1 MTKLILLIIG
11 LFVLGFIWLLWAR
24 HRLLLQLQEV
34 QASYNLVLADMAHRR
49 DLVPYLLESARHE
62 EVLNTAWHT
71 LLSERAVFHAPSTWA
86 QEEAFEQKINTFLQI
101 AQVNTLPF
109 LEAKKD
115 IEELSQRIEKQKI
128 NLFSERELFE
138 SLKKKFP
145 YSLASGIFGL
155 RNIQL

>member
-1 MTKLILLIIG
+1 MSKLILLIIG

-24 HRLLLQLQEV
+24 YRLLLQLQEV
-34 QASYNLVLADMAHRR
+34 QASYNLVLADMAQRR
-49 DLVPYLLESARHE
+49 DIVPYLLESTRHE

-86 QEEAFEQKINTFLQI
+86 QEEAFEQKIKTFFQI
-101 AQVNTLPF
+101 AHLKTLPF

-115 IEELSQRIEKQKI
+115 IEDLSQRIEKQKI
-128 NLFSERELFE
+128 KLLSERELFQ

>member
-11 LFVLGFIWLLWAR
+11 LFILGFIWLLWAR
-24 HRLLLQLQEV
+24 HRLLLQLQEI
-34 QASYNLVLADMAHRR
+34 QARHGLILADMAQRR
-49 DLVPYLLESARHE
+49 DVVPYLLESTRHE
-62 EVLNTAWHT
+62 EVLSTAWHT
-71 LLSERAVFHAPSTWA
+71 LLTERAVFHAPSTWA

-101 AQVNTLPF
+101 AQVTTLSF

-115 IEELSQRIEKQKI
+115 IEELSARIQTGKTKLGAEMQAFD
-128 NLFSERELFE
+128 L
-138 SLKKKFP
+138 LKKKFP